1 MDESIRKQLEK
12 PQTWF
17 CKYFPKRIQ
26 NVGEKEI
33 ADRQMVYDFKDG
45 RSHEAVAQMTAA
57 RMIEEHGSGCSQLV
71 FIPVP
76 ASSVRKNEIRYMDFC
91 RRVCELTGAI
101 NGYDHVRVCGERL
114 AVHENRKAEKEIR
127 KVSIIEF
134 DEEWFKDKT
143 VIVFDDVITRGIS
156 WRVSERM
163 SLKASSLQKPIIK
176 YRTMNG
182 ILSEKSKSLAF
193 TGHRT
198 VPVERQDEIRARLVE
213 AVSVACKSGI
223 TCFYSGMAMGFDL
236 MAAETVLSLKGRY
249 PDIRLIAVVPFRRQ
263 SCRWPSME
271 NERYQNIISRAD
283 RVIVL
288 SEHYF
293 KGCLLRRNDFMLE
306 HSCGVI
312 AYYDG
317 KTYGGTFYTYR
328 EARKR
333 CIDIINLY

>member
-1 MDESIRKQLEK
+1 M
-12 PQTWF
+12 
-17 CKYFPKRIQ
+17 
-26 NVGEKEI
+26 
-33 ADRQMVYDFKDG
+33 
-45 RSHEAVAQMTAA
+45 
-57 RMIEEHGSGCSQLV
+57 
-71 FIPVP
+71 
-76 ASSVRKNEIRYMDFC
+76 
-91 RRVCELTGAI
+91 
-101 NGYDHVRVCGERL
+101 
-114 AVHENRKAEKEIR
+114 
-127 KVSIIEF
+127 
-134 DEEWFKDKT
+134 
-143 VIVFDDVITRGIS
+143 
-156 WRVSERM
+156 
-163 SLKASSLQKPIIK
+163 KASSLQEPIIK

-198 VPVERQDEIRARLVE
+198 IPIERQNEIRARLGE

-223 TCFYSGMAMGFDL
+223 TCFFSGMAMGFDL

-249 PDIRLIAVVPFRRQ
+249 PNILLIAVVPFRRQ
-263 SCRWPSME
+263 SYRWPSME

-317 KTYGGTFYTYR
+317 KPYGGTFYTCR

-333 CIDIINLY
+333 CMDIINLY